1 MQTEGRFTPPIMLQQ
16 LGDDSMTCGSGPLQ
30 KESNP
35 SGLRDER
42 QSQLQTA
49 ARMLAEG
56 PGYW

>member
-1 MQTEGRFTPPIMLQQ
+1 MKTEGGFTFPVILQQ
-16 LGDDSMTCGSGPLQ
+16 LGDNAMTCGSGLLQ

-49 ARMLAEG
+49 ARMLADG
-56 PGYW
+56 AGHR